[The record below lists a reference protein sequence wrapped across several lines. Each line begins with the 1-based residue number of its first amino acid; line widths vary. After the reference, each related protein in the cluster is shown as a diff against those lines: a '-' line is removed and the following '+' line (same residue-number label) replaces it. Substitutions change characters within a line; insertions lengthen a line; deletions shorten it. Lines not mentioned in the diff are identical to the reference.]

1 MFPTTKVFE
10 EENGLENLT
19 MLLKIKAHK
28 LSPDFLSYVRDALMQ
43 NWKDELDYP
52 LLMVSTP
59 RIVKFE
65 QEVVAFAIKFL
76 ESYGKA
82 TLFKRASLEK
92 DEKTLSTLEGKGSEL
107 LQICRYNV
115 AQKTIFN
122 DHLTLLKVLQQ
133 ILFRMSAEP
142 AKMSD
147 LEWTQ
152 VTFERSN
159 AFEENASDE
168 QVYKR
173 RMGLR

>member
-1 MFPTTKVFE
+1 MF
-10 EENGLENLT
+10 N
-19 MLLKIKAHK
+19 I
-28 LSPDFLSYVRDALMQ
+28 DFLSYVRDALMQ

-122 DHLTLLKVLQQ
+122 DYLTLLKVLQQ